1 MNVIRLPKTSIPLQ
15 LINWCKK
22 YFNENKK
29 IPTQNEIEEAN
40 VTLTKKCIARNSIY
54 GISTKDYVSGGKNRI
69 NV

>member
-1 MNVIRLPKTSIPLQ
+1 MNIRLPKTSIPFQ

-29 IPTQNEIEEAN
+29 IPTQKEIEKAN
-40 VTLTKKCIARNSIY
+40 ITLTKKCIARNSIY
-54 GISTKDYVSGGKNRI
+54 GICTINYKSGGKDRI